1 MFNKTTKQPIGNI
14 ELTIKD
20 SDPYTKMNMVRFQRI
35 DTEIP
40 SSFEMFLSDEE
51 LVKLRDMISNH
62 VKEIA

>member
-14 ELTIKD
+14 ELTIRD

-35 DTEIP
+35 DAQIP
-40 SSFEMFLSDEE
+40 SSFEMFLTDEE
-51 LVKLRDMISNH
+51 LVVLRDMISNH